1 MCCAAKNIP
10 ALRDRRAAVAERRA
24 GAHPDLGRRRVLAH
38 GLEAQQAHGAFCG
51 GHGAVVLQ
59 ELDLVELRVAA
70 GGLCRVRLVE
80 FRDDAGVALEGV
92 PEHVADADAAHADLP
107 PEVAFEDPHDVV
119 VGGDEPAVV
128 GTTLRV
134 PLAAHVLMRVAGA
147 ERKAP
152 AALLIGAAAARCVLV
167 DAELVD
173 ERGDAWHGSLLFGCR
188 PARLHQLVHLQRRA
202 ERRTGL
208 GTEKKWQANAAENA
222 AGTRFPDTRRTHRV

>member
-1 MCCAAKNIP
+1 M
-10 ALRDRRAAVAERRA
+10 
-24 GAHPDLGRRRVLAH
+24 
-38 GLEAQQAHGAFCG
+38 
-51 GHGAVVLQ
+51 LQ

-70 GGLCRVRLVE
+70 GGLRRVRLVE

-119 VGGDEPAVV
+119 VVGGDEPAVV

-134 PLAAHVLMRVAGA
+134 PLAAHILMRVAGA

-152 AALLIGAAAARCVLV
+152 AALLIGAAAARRVLV

-173 ERGDAWHGSLLFGCR
+173 ERGDARHGSLLLGRR

-202 ERRTGL
+202 ERQTGL

-222 AGTRFPDTRRTHRV
+222 AGSRYPDTRRTDRV